1 MSACPGLWAVVIN
14 WNGGSL
20 NLDCLA
26 SLVSCGLPPERIV
39 FVDNASDDGSLEGVR
54 AAHGGLVILENESNL
69 GFGAAAN
76 QGAAAALEAGAEL
89 VVYVNNDLTFEE
101 GCLAALMEYLAE
113 RPAVGVVGPRILS
126 AIEPERVWC
135 AGGRLDYRQNLSTL
149 QGFGELDGPAYRG
162 SGPVDYVPGCA
173 LMIRREALQTLGGFD
188 AGYFAYMEDVDLCV
202 CARAAVAA
210 GLGGPAGR
218 WACGASRG
226 PCRGLAPELVVHRRR
241 LQPAAQVH
249 DGGQLR
255 ASFAQA
261 RGPPGLGQFYSAR
274 HPEPA
279 LAALGRPF
287 PRARLGRLGQGPG
300 NPGRPAR

>member
-202 CARAAVAA
+202 CARAAGHAVHLVGHVAA
-210 GLGGPAGR
+210 WHRSSSSTGGGYNPRRKYMMGVNSVRLLRKHGDRRAWASFILHDILSLPWLLLAGLFRGRGWAVWAKARGILAGLR
-218 WACGASRG
+218 GKQVSAADASR
-226 PCRGLAPELVVHRRR
+226 
-241 LQPAAQVH
+241 
-249 DGGQLR
+249 
-255 ASFAQA
+255 F
-261 RGPPGLGQFYSAR
+261 
-274 HPEPA
+274 
-279 LAALGRPF
+279 
-287 PRARLGRLGQGPG
+287 
-300 NPGRPAR
+300 